1 MGGVGDIFI
10 VFLFIS
16 FPLTPF
22 PPTHSLTLSVVS
34 FVYARRP
41 RCSGRL
47 VLFFQAFITR
57 ERKEEAVTK
66 EKEREDR
73 SCDCSFLPFRLLQ
86 SIVFFTRCYKYCTPT
101 KNERVKR
108 REKPTWGVR
117 LRDDERAEN
126 CLVYFLLTSL
136 WAITHT
142 HTNTRTVLKSR
153 RKI

>member
-1 MGGVGDIFI
+1 MEPTARSVKRRSMWASTTHLRAGEGRGCGEGRDRGFGEISLHKSLFTLLTGRSDGKRGRHFYRLSVYL
-10 VFLFIS
+10 FLS
-16 FPLTPF
+16 F
-22 PPTHSLTLSVVS
+22 SLTLFSPALTRLFSLSVVS

-86 SIVFFTRCYKYCTPT
+86 SIAFF
-101 KNERVKR
+101 
-108 REKPTWGVR
+108 
-117 LRDDERAEN
+117 
-126 CLVYFLLTSL
+126 
-136 WAITHT
+136 
-142 HTNTRTVLKSR
+142 
-153 RKI
+153 